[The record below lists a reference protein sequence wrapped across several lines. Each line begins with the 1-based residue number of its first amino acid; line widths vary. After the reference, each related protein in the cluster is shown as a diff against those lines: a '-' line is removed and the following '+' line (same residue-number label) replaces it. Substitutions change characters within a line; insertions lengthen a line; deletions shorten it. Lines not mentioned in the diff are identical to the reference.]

1 MKNILSGS
9 IISIRLIRTNGI
21 PKMSDHG
28 VINAINK
35 VIKMIVIEP
44 IFREKEKYK
53 TAHKVKN

>member
-44 IFREKEKYK
+44 IFREKEK
-53 TAHKVKN
+53 